1 MVDMSRK
8 VKLIVNGKR
17 VYSGK
22 PKADMR
28 HLVNSCITFFDPE
41 RVYAT
46 GIEVKL

>member
-1 MVDMSRK
+1 MVDMNRR

-17 VYSGK
+17 IYSGK
-22 PKADMR
+22 LKADMR
-28 HLVNSCITFFDPE
+28 HMINSCTTFFDPE

>member
-1 MVDMSRK
+1 MVDMNSK

-22 PKADMR
+22 LKADIR
-28 HLVNSCITFFDPE
+28 HLINSCATFFDPE